1 MTESIVLFVQSLVVL
16 GWVYITGLCFV
27 LGMRW
32 VENAGGALEA
42 FVKFVCMVAT
52 LMVLWLFALKP
63 TLQTVYTYLS
73 NDNTIECVKSSKG
86 IR

>member
-1 MTESIVLFVQSLVVL
+1 MGESGVLFAQSLVVL
-16 GWVYITGLCFV
+16 GWVYLTGLCFV

-32 VENAGGALEA
+32 VENAGGDLEA

-63 TLQTVYTYLS
+63 TLQTVHVYLS
-73 NDNTIECVKSSKG
+73 SDETIECVKVK
-86 IR
+86 